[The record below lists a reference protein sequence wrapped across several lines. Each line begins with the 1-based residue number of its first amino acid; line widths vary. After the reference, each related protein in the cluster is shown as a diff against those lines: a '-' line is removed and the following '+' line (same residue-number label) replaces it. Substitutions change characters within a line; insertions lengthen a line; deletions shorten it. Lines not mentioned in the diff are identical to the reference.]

1 MWLELLREFFQD
13 LKAQRTRAILTI
25 VAITWGT
32 VAVVLLMSFGEGLG
46 TQMENGLINAGNRI
60 MILYGGETGKQYE
73 GMAKGRKIRLVEE
86 DASML
91 QQAIPAIAMISPQY
105 RNFVTL
111 TRGKFTTTTECE
123 GVNPLFEEMRRMYPA
138 SGGRFLNDVDVVQ
151 QRRSIVLGGKIAAD
165 IFGKD
170 DPVGQLISV
179 DGVPFTVVGLLQKKL
194 QTAMNNGP
202 DDQRAIIPYST
213 FRTMYGYEHVNSLVV
228 RPGDPSR
235 QEELKKEIFRVFA
248 RKYNFDPTDERTLFI
263 WDFIEAEKIGQK
275 IALGVTIFLGSVGF
289 LTLLIAGVGVANVM
303 YVVVKERTHDIG
315 VKMALG
321 ARKSYIHMQIV
332 FEALFLSFLGGA
344 IGTLISVGVIGVVRL
359 IPSDGEIGAMQFLGK
374 PVLSA
379 TIILLTA
386 GILAAIG
393 LLAGFFPAR
402 RAAAVDPVESLRY
415 E

>member
-46 TQMENGLINAGNRI
+46 IQMENGLINAGNRI

-86 DASML
+86 DAAML
-91 QQAIPAIAMISPQY
+91 RQAIPAIAMVSPQY
-105 RNFVTL
+105 RNNVTL

-123 GVNPLFEEMRRMYPA
+123 GVNPFFEEMRRMYPA

-151 QRRSIVLGGKIAAD
+151 QRRSLVLGSRIAGD
-165 IFGKD
+165 IFGKE
-170 DPVGQLISV
+170 DPVGQVILF
-179 DGVPFTVVGLLQKKL
+179 DAVPFTVVGVLQKKI

-213 FRTMYGYEHVNSLVV
+213 FRTMYGNEHVNSLVV
-228 RPGDPSR
+228 SPLDPSH
-235 QEELKKEIFRVFA
+235 QEDLKKEIFRVLA
-248 RKYNFDPTDERTLFI
+248 RKYHFDPGDDRTLFI
-263 WDFIEAEKIGQK
+263 WDFIEAEKIGEK
-275 IALGVTIFLGSVGF
+275 IGLGVTIFLGSVGF

-332 FEALFLSFLGGA
+332 FEALFLSFMGGA
-344 IGTLISVGVIGVVRL
+344 IGTLISVAVIGVVKL
-359 IPSDGEIGAMQFLGK
+359 IPSDSGPMQFLGK
-374 PVLSA
+374 PVLSP

-402 RAAAVDPVESLRY
+402 RAAVVDPVESLRY

>member
-13 LKAQRTRAILTI
+13 IRAQRTRAILTI

-46 TQMENGLINAGNRI
+46 TQMESGLINAGNRI

-73 GMAKGRKIRLVEE
+73 GMAKGRRIRIQEE
-86 DASML
+86 DAEML
-91 QQAIPAIAMISPQY
+91 REAIPGIAMISPQY
-105 RNFVTL
+105 RRTATL

-138 SGGRFLNDVDVVQ
+138 AGGRFLNDMDVVQ
-151 QRRSIVLGGKIAAD
+151 QRRSLVLGGTIAAD

-170 DPVGQLISV
+170 NPVGQLITF
-179 DGVPFTVVGLLQKKL
+179 DGVPFTVVGVLQKKL

-213 FRTMYGYEHVNSLVV
+213 FRTIYGKDYFNSLVV
-228 RPGDPSR
+228 RPLDPSR
-235 QEELKKEIFRVFA
+235 QEDLKKEIFRVLS
-248 RKYNFDPTDERTLFI
+248 RKYHFDPTDERTLFI

-275 IALGVTIFLGSVGF
+275 IGLGVTIFLGSVGF

-321 ARKSYIHMQIV
+321 ARKSYIHMQII
-332 FEALFLSFLGGA
+332 FEALFLSFMGGA
-344 IGTLISVGVIGVVRL
+344 IGTLFSVGVIAVVRL
-359 IPSDGEIGAMQFLGK
+359 IPSDSGPMQFLGK
-374 PVLSA
+374 PVLSPM
-379 TIILLTA
+379 IMILTA

-393 LLAGFFPAR
+393 LLAGFFPAQ

>member
-25 VAITWGT
+25 IAITWGT

-46 TQMENGLINAGNRI
+46 DQMENGLVNAGNRI
-60 MILYGGETGKQYE
+60 LILYGGETGKQYE
-73 GMAKGRKIRLVEE
+73 GMAKGRKIRMVEE
-86 DASML
+86 DASL
-91 QQAIPAIAMISPQY
+91 LREAIPGIAMISPQY
-105 RNFVTL
+105 RNNVTL

-138 SGGRFLNDVDVVQ
+138 SGGRFLNEVDVVQ
-151 QRRSIVLGGKIAAD
+151 QRRSLILGGKIATD
-165 IFGKD
+165 IFGKE
-170 DPVGQLISV
+170 DPVGQPILF
-179 DGVPFTVVGLLQKKL
+179 DGVPFTVVGVLQKKL

-202 DDQRAIIPYST
+202 DDERAIIPYST
-213 FRTMYGYEHVNSLVV
+213 FRTMYGNEHVNSLVV
-228 RPGDPSR
+228 RPSDPSR
-235 QEELKKEIFRVFA
+235 QEELKKEIFRVLA

-275 IALGVTIFLGSVGF
+275 IAIGVTIFLGSVGF

-344 IGTLISVGVIGVVRL
+344 IGTLISVAVIGAVKL
-359 IPSDGEIGAMQFLGK
+359 IPSTSGPMQFLGR
-374 PVLSA
+374 PVLSPA
-379 TIILLTA
+379 IILLTA

>member
-1 MWLELLREFFQD
+1 M
-13 LKAQRTRAILTI
+13 LTI

-46 TQMENGLINAGNRI
+46 NQMQNGLVNAGNRI
-60 MILYGGETGKQYE
+60 LILFGGETGKQYE

-91 QQAIPAIAMISPQY
+91 LQAIPTIAMISPQY
-105 RNFVTL
+105 RNNVTL
-111 TRGKFTTTTECE
+111 SRGKFTTTTECE

-138 SGGRFLNDVDVVQ
+138 SGGRFLNERDVVQ
-151 QRRSIVLGGKIAAD
+151 QRRSLVLGAKIAAD
-165 IFGKD
+165 IFGKE
-170 DPVGQLISV
+170 DPVGGTILF
-179 DGVPFTVVGLLQKKL
+179 DGVPFTVVGVLEKKL

-213 FRTMYGYEHVNSLVV
+213 FRTMYGNEYVNSLVV
-228 RPGDPSR
+228 RPSDPSR
-235 QEELKKEIFRVFA
+235 QEELKKEIFRVLA
-248 RKYNFDPTDERTLFI
+248 RKYHFDPEDERTLFI

-275 IALGVTIFLGSVGF
+275 IGLGVSIFLGSVGF

-321 ARKSYIHMQIV
+321 ARKSYIHMQII

-344 IGTLISVGVIGVVRL
+344 IGTLISVAVIGVVKL
-359 IPSDGEIGAMQFLGK
+359 IPSDSGPMQFLGR
-374 PVLSA
+374 PVLSP

-386 GILAAIG
+386 CILAAIG

>member
-13 LKAQRTRAILTI
+13 IRAQRTRAILTI

-46 TQMENGLINAGNRI
+46 TQMESGLMNAGNRI
-60 MILYGGETGKQYE
+60 MILYGGETEKQYE
-73 GMAKGRKIRLVEE
+73 GMAKGRRIRIQEE
-86 DASML
+86 DAAL
-91 QQAIPAIAMISPQY
+91 LREAIPGIAMISPQY
-105 RNFVTL
+105 RKNATL
-111 TRGKFTTTTECE
+111 TRGKYTTNTECE
-123 GVNPLFEEMRRMYPA
+123 GVNPLFEEMRRMYPEA
-138 SGGRFLNDVDVVQ
+138 GGRFLNDMDVVQ
-151 QRRSIVLGGKIAAD
+151 QRRSLVLGGKIAAD

-170 DPVGQLISV
+170 DPIGQTITF
-179 DGVPFTVVGLLQKKL
+179 DGVPFTVVGVLQKKL

-202 DDQRAIIPYST
+202 DDYRAIIPYST
-213 FRTMYGYEHVNSLVV
+213 FRTIYGKDFFNSLVV
-228 RPGDPSR
+228 RPLNPSR
-235 QEELKKEIFRVFA
+235 QEELKKEIFRVLA
-248 RKYNFDPTDERTLFI
+248 RKYHFDPTDERTLFI

-321 ARKSYIHMQIV
+321 ARKSYIHMQII
-332 FEALFLSFLGGA
+332 FEALFLSFMGGA
-344 IGTLISVGVIGVVRL
+344 IGTLFSVGVIAIVRL
-359 IPSDGEIGAMQFLGK
+359 IPSDSGPMQFLGK
-374 PVLSA
+374 PVLSPM
-379 TIILLTA
+379 IMILTA

-393 LLAGFFPAR
+393 LLAGFFPAQ

>member
-13 LKAQRTRAILTI
+13 LKAQRTRAMLTI

-46 TQMENGLINAGNRI
+46 NQMQNGLVNAGNRI
-60 MILYGGETGKQYE
+60 LILYGGETGKQYE

-91 QQAIPAIAMISPQY
+91 RQAIPGIAMVSPQY
-105 RNFVTL
+105 RNTVTL

-138 SGGRFLNDVDVVQ
+138 SGGRFLNDVDVVGE
-151 QRRSIVLGGKIAAD
+151 RRSLVLGGKIAAD

-170 DPVGQLISV
+170 NPVGGVILF
-179 DGVPFTVVGLLQKKL
+179 DGIPFTVVGVLQKKL

-213 FRTMYGYEHVNSLVV
+213 FRTMYGNEHVNSLVV
-228 RPGDPSR
+228 RPSDPLR
-235 QEELKKEIFRVFA
+235 QEELKKEIFRVLA
-248 RKYNFDPTDERTLFI
+248 RKYHFDPADERTLFI
-263 WDFIEAEKIGQK
+263 WDFIQAEKIGEK
-275 IALGVTIFLGSVGF
+275 IALGVSIFLGSVGF

-321 ARKSYIHMQIV
+321 ARKSYIHMQII

-344 IGTLISVGVIGVVRL
+344 IGTLISVAAIGVVRL
-359 IPSDGEIGAMQFLGK
+359 IPSDSGPMQFLGR
-374 PVLSA
+374 PVLSPM
-379 TIILLTA
+379 IMLLTA

-393 LLAGFFPAR
+393 LLAWFFPAR

>member
-1 MWLELLREFFQD
+1 MWFELLREFFLD
-13 LKAQRTRAILTI
+13 MKAQRTRAILTI

-46 TQMENGLINAGNRI
+46 NQMENGLVNAGNRI
-60 MILYGGETGKQYE
+60 MILYGGETGKQYQ

-86 DASML
+86 DAAML
-91 QQAIPAIAMISPQY
+91 ARAIPAIAMISPQY
-105 RNFVTL
+105 RNTVTL

-138 SGGRFLNDVDVVQ
+138 AGGRFLNDVDVVE
-151 QRRSIVLGGKIAAD
+151 QRRSLVLGGKIAAD
-165 IFGKD
+165 IFGKE
-170 DPVGQLISV
+170 DPVGQPLLF
-179 DGVPFTVVGLLQKKL
+179 DGIPFTVVGVLQRKL
-194 QTAMNNGP
+194 QTSMNNGP
-202 DDQRAIIPYST
+202 DDERAIIPYST
-213 FRTMYGYEHVNSLVV
+213 FRTMYGNEHVNSLVV
-228 RPGDPSR
+228 RPLDPSR
-235 QEELKKEIFRVFA
+235 QEELKKEIFRVLA
-248 RKYNFDPTDERTLFI
+248 RKYTFDPEDDRTLFI

-275 IALGVTIFLGSVGF
+275 IALGVTIFLSSVGL

-321 ARKSYIHMQIV
+321 ARKSYIHVQIV
-332 FEALFLSFLGGA
+332 FEALFLSFLGGT
-344 IGTLISVGVIGVVRL
+344 IGTLISLAVIGGVRL
-359 IPSDGEIGAMQFLGK
+359 IPSDSGPMQFFGK
-374 PVLSA
+374 PVISA
-379 TIILLTA
+379 PIILLTA
-386 GILAAIG
+386 GILAAVG

>member
-13 LKAQRTRAILTI
+13 LKAQRTRAMLTI

-46 TQMENGLINAGNRI
+46 TQMENGLLNAGNRI

-73 GMAKGRKIRLVEE
+73 GMAKGRKIRIAEE
-86 DASML
+86 DAAL
-91 QQAIPAIAMISPQY
+91 LRQAIPGIEMISPQY
-105 RNFVTL
+105 RNNVTL
-111 TRGKFTTTTECE
+111 MRGKFTTTTECE

-151 QRRSIVLGGKIAAD
+151 QRRSLVLGGKIAAD
-165 IFGKD
+165 IFGKE
-170 DPVGQLISV
+170 DPVGGTILF
-179 DGVPFTVVGLLQKKL
+179 DGVPFTVVGVLQRKL

-213 FRTMYGYEHVNSLVV
+213 FRTMYGEEYVNSIVV
-228 RPGDPSR
+228 RPLDPSR
-235 QEELKKEIFRVFA
+235 QEELKKEIFRVLA
-248 RKYNFDPTDERTLFI
+248 RKYHFDPTDERTLFI

-275 IALGVTIFLGSVGF
+275 IGLGVTIFLGSVGF

-321 ARKSYIHMQIV
+321 ARKSYIHMQII
-332 FEALFLSFLGGA
+332 FEALFLSFMGGG
-344 IGTLISVGVIGVVRL
+344 IGTLISVAVIGVVKL
-359 IPSDGEIGAMQFLGK
+359 IPSDSGPMQFLGR
-374 PVLSA
+374 PVLSPM
-379 TIILLTA
+379 IMLLTA

>member
-13 LKAQRTRAILTI
+13 LKAQRTRAMLTI

-46 TQMENGLINAGNRI
+46 NQMQNGLVNAGNRI
-60 MILYGGETGKQYE
+60 LILYGGETGKQYE

-91 QQAIPAIAMISPQY
+91 RQAIPGIAMVSPQY
-105 RNFVTL
+105 RNTVTL

-138 SGGRFLNDVDVVQ
+138 SGGRFLNDVDVVGE
-151 QRRSIVLGGKIAAD
+151 RRSLVLGGKIAAD

-170 DPVGQLISV
+170 NPVGGVILF
-179 DGVPFTVVGLLQKKL
+179 DGIPFTVVGVLQKKL

-213 FRTMYGYEHVNSLVV
+213 FRTMYGNEHVNSLVV
-228 RPGDPSR
+228 RPSDPLR
-235 QEELKKEIFRVFA
+235 QEELKKEIFRVLA
-248 RKYNFDPTDERTLFI
+248 RKYHFDPADERTLFI
-263 WDFIEAEKIGQK
+263 WDFIQAEKIGEK
-275 IALGVTIFLGSVGF
+275 IALGVSIFLGSVGF

-321 ARKSYIHMQIV
+321 ARKSYIHMQII

-344 IGTLISVGVIGVVRL
+344 IGTLISVAAIGVVRL
-359 IPSDGEIGAMQFLGK
+359 IPSDSGPMQFLGK

-379 TIILLTA
+379 PIILLTA

-393 LLAGFFPAR
+393 LLAGYFPAR
-402 RAAAVDPVESLRY
+402 RAAEVDPVESLRY

>member
-13 LKAQRTRAILTI
+13 LKAQRTRAMLTI

-46 TQMENGLINAGNRI
+46 TQMENGLLNAGNRI

-73 GMAKGRKIRLVEE
+73 GMAKGRKIRVAEE
-86 DASML
+86 DAAL
-91 QQAIPAIAMISPQY
+91 LRQAIPGIEMISPQY
-105 RNFVTL
+105 RNNVTL
-111 TRGKFTTTTECE
+111 MRGKFTTTTECE

-151 QRRSIVLGGKIAAD
+151 QRRSLVLGGKIAAD
-165 IFGKD
+165 IFGKE
-170 DPVGQLISV
+170 DPVGGTILF
-179 DGVPFTVVGLLQKKL
+179 DGVPFTVVGVLQRKL

-213 FRTMYGYEHVNSLVV
+213 FRTMYGEEYVNSIVV
-228 RPGDPSR
+228 RPLDPSR
-235 QEELKKEIFRVFA
+235 QEELKKEIFRVLA
-248 RKYNFDPTDERTLFI
+248 RKYHFDPTDERTLFI

-275 IALGVTIFLGSVGF
+275 IGLGVTIFLGSVGF

-321 ARKSYIHMQIV
+321 ARKSYIHMQII
-332 FEALFLSFLGGA
+332 FEALFLSFMGGG
-344 IGTLISVGVIGVVRL
+344 IGTLISVAVIGVVKL
-359 IPSDGEIGAMQFLGK
+359 IPSDSGPMQFLGR
-374 PVLSA
+374 PVLSPM
-379 TIILLTA
+379 IILLTA